1 MRAITGWMAAGVLL
15 AMAPHAQ
22 AGDAKG
28 KQVIDNE
35 RVTVWDIDLARGES
49 GIPSPADFDS
59 VILFLEGGEV
69 RTSKNGGAASVRSYE
84 FGDAVFV
91 PKGSAATDTATK
103 GPVHEVMIALKG
115 GPVPPNQGP
124 PGLPNSFPRAGATKM
139 FENDRAI
146 AWKFCW
152 PPGEATP
159 MHHHD
164 KDTVMSFRYDGP
176 VRSTDPEGQVRI
188 LPFSKGLITYS
199 KAGTTHSETLI
210 GAQQCAADLELK

>member
-1 MRAITGWMAAGVLL
+1 MLARAD
-15 AMAPHAQ
+15 
-22 AGDAKG
+22 DAKG

-35 RVTVWDIDLARGES
+35 RVTVWDLDLAQGDS
-49 GIPSPADFDS
+49 GIASPANFDS

-69 RTSKNGGAASVRSYE
+69 RTVKSGGASVATHE

-91 PKGSAATDTATK
+91 AKGSRAVDTATK
-103 GPVHEVMIALKG
+103 GPVHEVVVALKG
-115 GPVPPNQGP
+115 GPVPANVGP
-124 PGLPNSFPRAGATKM
+124 PGLPNSFPREGAVKM

-164 KDTVMSFRYDGP
+164 KDTVMVFRYDGP
-176 VRSTDPEGQVRI
+176 VRSTDPEGRSRI
-188 LPFSKGLITYS
+188 LPFSKGMITYS
-199 KAGTTHSETLI
+199 KAGTTHSEFLV
-210 GAQQCAADLELK
+210 GARQCAVDLELK

>member
-15 AMAPHAQ
+15 AMLPNAQ
-22 AGDAKG
+22 AGEAKG

-35 RVTVWDIDLARGES
+35 RVTVWDLDLAPGES
-49 GIPSPADFDS
+49 GLASPADFDS

-69 RTSKNGGAASVRSYE
+69 RTSKAGGASSVAAHE

-91 PKGSAATDTATK
+91 PKGSAAMDTATK

-124 PGLPNSFPRAGATKM
+124 PGMPNSFPRAGATKM

-176 VRSTDPEGQVRI
+176 VRSTDPEGLVRI
-188 LPFSKGLITYS
+188 LP
-199 KAGTTHSETLI
+199 
-210 GAQQCAADLELK
+210 

>member
-1 MRAITGWMAAGVLL
+1 MRAITGWAVSCVLL
-15 AMAPHAQ
+15 AMPLMAHAD
-22 AGDAKG
+22 GAKG

-35 RVTVWDIDLARGES
+35 RVTVWDLDLSAGES
-49 GIPSPADFDS
+49 GIATPANYDS

-69 RTSKNGGAASVRSYE
+69 RTAKGGASSTATHD

-91 PKGSAATDTATK
+91 PKGSAAVDTATK

-115 GPVPPNQGP
+115 GPVPPNVGP
-124 PGLPNSFPRAGATKM
+124 PGLPTSFPREGAVKT
-139 FENDRAI
+139 FENDRSI

-152 PPGEATP
+152 PKGEATP

-176 VRSTDPEGQVRI
+176 VRSTDPQGQVRI
-188 LPFSKGLITYS
+188 LPFSKGMITYS
-199 KAGTTHSETLI
+199 KAGTTHSELLV

>member
-1 MRAITGWMAAGVLL
+1 MRVTALCASLVL
-15 AMAPHAQ
+15 AMSMVAHAD
-22 AGDAKG
+22 GEAKG

-35 RVTVWDIDLARGES
+35 RVTVWDVNLAQGES
-49 GIPSPADFDS
+49 GPVSSQNFDS

-69 RTSKNGGAASVRSYE
+69 KTAKSGGASSVATRE

-91 PKGSAATDTATK
+91 PKGSAAVDTATK
-103 GPVHEVMIALKG
+103 GPVHEVVIALKG
-115 GPVPPNQGP
+115 GPVPPNEGP
-124 PGLPNSFPRAGATKM
+124 PGMPNSFPRAGATKM

-176 VRSTDPEGQVRI
+176 VRSTDPAGQVRI
-188 LPFSKGLITYS
+188 LPFSKGMITYS
-199 KAGTTHSETLI
+199 KAGTTHSELLV